1 MMNDG
6 AIPRYDFV
14 SANVEIG
21 FRRKL
26 HWKTTVDV
34 VAARWNGIRLGRLN
48 DHVRAPAAPGI
59 RKSHRT
65 GQVARCAFRRSVV
78 YPLYDRLDFF
88 IRETAL
94 ALENTMGVDRL
105 PRRHFSGQDRRLD
118 RLRPGPDIGISQQR

>member
-21 FRRKL
+21 LRRKL

-34 VAARWNGIRLGRLN
+34 VAACWNGIRLGRLN
-48 DHVRAPAAPGI
+48 DHVRGPAAPGI
-59 RKSHRT
+59 RKSHRA
-65 GQVARCAFRRSVV
+65 GQVARGAFGRSVV
-78 YPLYDRLDFF
+78 YPVHDRLDFL

-94 ALENTMGVDRL
+94 ALENSM
-105 PRRHFSGQDRRLD
+105 
-118 RLRPGPDIGISQQR
+118 